1 MKFTVDQNAF
11 WRGIDTVLDAVASKP
26 AQPVLSNLM
35 ISAEDGALSL
45 CATDLDLSMRTRVEA
60 TVLQPGRVTVPA
72 KTLAEITREWP
83 EAELHVVVE
92 EGRLVLSGR
101 LGSGEG
107 GDGRYSLAVTPADE
121 FPNMPES
128 IDGVVID
135 FTRSNQF
142 DGQLLRTMIDRT
154 SFSVSRDETRPV
166 LNGVLWRIDPDLMA
180 MVATDGSRL
189 AESRQQLSGDDGIVT
204 GESAE
209 VIMPPQICSQLA
221 KLLSSGSLN
230 RAIVGDSQV
239 LFDLGETQLV
249 SRLIEGPYVDYE
261 QVVPKENDK
270 RLSID
275 IERLLPAVRRVSIL
289 SSSYT
294 HQIRLKLEQDTL
306 KLTASSQELGGDARE
321 TIPAGYT
328 SEELELAYNAQYLLE
343 ILRKLG
349 SGAVVFE
356 LRDSVTASIVRP
368 GEAQED
374 GSDFYYLLM
383 PMRPSG

>member
-26 AQPVLSNLM
+26 AQPVLSNLL
-35 ISAEDGALSL
+35 IVAADGALSL
-45 CATDLDLSMRTRVEA
+45 CATNLDLSMRTKVVA
-60 TVLQPGRVTVPA
+60 SVTQPGRVTVPA
-72 KTLAEITREWP
+72 KTLADITREWP
-83 EAELHVVVE
+83 EAELNVVVE

-107 GDGRYSLAVTPADE
+107 GEGRYSLAVTPADE
-121 FPNMPES
+121 FPSMPES
-128 IDGVVID
+128 IDGVIVD
-135 FTRSNQF
+135 FTGSSQF

-166 LNGVLWRIDPDLMA
+166 LNGVLWRIDPEFMA

-189 AESRQQLSGDDGIVT
+189 AESRQQLNGDEGVVS

-209 VIMPPQICSQLA
+209 VILPPPICSQLA
-221 KLLSSGSLN
+221 KLLSTNTLT
-230 RAIVGDSQV
+230 RAVVGDSQV
-239 LFDLGETQLV
+239 LFDLGETQLL

-261 QVVPKENDK
+261 QVVPKENEK
-270 RLSID
+270 RLHID
-275 IERLLPAVRRVSIL
+275 IERLQPAVRRVSIL

-294 HQIRLKLEQDTL
+294 HQIRLKMEEGSLE
-306 KLTASSQELGGDARE
+306 LTASSQELGGDARE
-321 TIPAGYT
+321 VIPAGYT
-328 SEELELAYNAQYLLE
+328 NEPLEVAYNAQYLLE

-349 SGAVVFE
+349 SGDVAFE
-356 LRDSVTASIVRP
+356 LRDSVTATIVRP
-368 GEAQED
+368 GEVED

-383 PMRPSG
+383 PMRPSA